1 MAAEPRRRRWINLLL
16 VIPFIALLWVPFYN
30 KVEPRVL
37 GIPYF
42 YAYQLA
48 WVWIGAALNLIVYLV
63 DRRGRA
69 K

>member
-1 MAAEPRRRRWINLLL
+1 MRAEPKRRRWINLLL
-16 VIPFIALLWVPFYN
+16 IVPFIALLWVPFYN

-63 DRRGRA
+63 DRRA